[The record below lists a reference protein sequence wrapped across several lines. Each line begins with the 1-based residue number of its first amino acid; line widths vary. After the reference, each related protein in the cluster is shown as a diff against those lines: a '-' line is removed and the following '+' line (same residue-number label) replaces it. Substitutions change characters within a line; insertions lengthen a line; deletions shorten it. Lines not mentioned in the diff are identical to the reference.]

1 MKKLLTLIFSASL
14 IVSFAQEV
22 KVTSSPEIAN
32 QNLIATWTKAL
43 GQDETGFYVL
53 KEFGSISNASVV
65 LEKFS
70 PKFELLFSTSIE
82 STSGTF
88 NDSKLHR
95 YTTMKNGKV
104 YVFLVGWSKAKQQN
118 SFHVREVNEDGS
130 LSDRTFEL
138 ETEPATGQMKSA
150 NYSYS
155 FSPDGSKLLVL
166 TDKPFNKGAKESLR
180 LQVFNTDDFSS
191 IWKKDLTLENESDRF
206 DGNQIIVDN
215 QGTAFLLKDVKIS
228 NKEHI
233 YQLITTGKDFSN
245 LSGLDLQGYGLG
257 QRKLN
262 IDAAGN
268 LLIAGTLVPAGR
280 RDTDWQATWFLKA
293 NAKGEVLVN
302 KVEALGKELLSKL
315 VTQKNAEK
323 EGFTLDNHV
332 IKDILLKEDGG
343 IMLLMEEQRETKT
356 AIPQSVPPVYEY
368 SLFYGNAIV
377 ISMDD
382 KGNRL
387 WNAVI
392 EKNQAQRSLDS
403 KIVFGS
409 YAYQLKNDK
418 LYVVWNYTQVLS
430 DPPLN
435 KFRYW
440 VDRSGAKINIDNL
453 YGKEAF
459 FPTLLT
465 VLDANGNFDYRDRTF
480 NSLPLDNIQKGNSF
494 PMAVNPLIFFPTAK
508 GMLIL
513 SRMPGIEAKRYKF
526 NSIAY

>member
-1 MKKLLTLIFSASL
+1 MKKLVTLIFSASL

-32 QNLIATWTKAL
+32 QNQTATWSKAL
-43 GQDETGFYVL
+43 GQDETGFYIL

-215 QGTAFLLKDVKIS
+215 QGTAFLLKDVRIS
-228 NKEHI
+228 NKEHV
-233 YQLITTGKDFSN
+233 YQLITTGKDFST
-245 LSGLDLQGYGLG
+245 LSGIDLQGYGLG

-268 LLIAGTLVPAGR
+268 LLVAGTLVPAGR
-280 RDTDWQATWFLKA
+280 RNTDSQATWFFKA
-293 NAKGEVLVN
+293 NSKGEVLMN
-302 KVEALGKELLSKL
+302 KVEALGKEMLSL
-315 VTQKNAEK
+315 VVSEKSAEK
-323 EGFTLDNHV
+323 EGYVLDNQV
-332 IKDILLKEDGG
+332 VKDVLLKEDGG
-343 IMLLMEEQRETKT
+343 IILLLEEQRETKT
-356 AIPQSVPPVYEY
+356 VIPQSVPPVYEY
-368 SLFYGNAIV
+368 TLFYGNVLA
-377 ISMDD
+377 ISMDAT
-382 KGNRL
+382 GNRVY
-387 WNAVI
+387 NAVI
-392 EKNQAQRSLDS
+392 EKNQTERSLDS
-403 KIVFGS
+403 KVVFGS
-409 YAYQLKNDK
+409 FAYQLKNDK
-418 LYVVWNYTQVLS
+418 LHVVWNYTQVLT

-440 VDRSGAKINIDNL
+440 KDKSGAKINIDNL
-453 YGKEAF
+453 YGLEAF
-459 FPTLLT
+459 YPTMLT
-465 VLDANGNFDYRDRTF
+465 VLDAHGNFDYRDRTF
-480 NSLPLDNIQKGNSF
+480 NSLPLVNIQKGNSF
-494 PMAVNPLIFFPTAK
+494 PMAVNPMIFFATDK
-508 GMLIL
+508 GMVIL

-526 NSIAY
+526 SSIAY